1 MTGRDQADDG
11 STQSEA
17 HCAATPPGH
26 LSPEQSPAGSQ
37 NLSKTSEIADTTVSN
52 PSTPKQQST
61 AEAKD
66 TPTKQRR
73 PCVLKSFKEIKVHT
87 PSPMEPLFMYP
98 PGSLHVV

>member
-26 LSPEQSPAGSQ
+26 LSPEQSPAESQ
-37 NLSKTSEIADTTVSN
+37 NPSKTSEIADTTVSN